1 MDAVGIWDIVLAIQ
15 LTDNRK
21 GLGECVMRR
30 WFLLTYTQTRCRVTW
45 SVRLL
50 DVDDRRSR
58 QGSLTVI
65 ERDMLSHF
73 ATS

>member
-1 MDAVGIWDIVLAIQ
+1 MSQGMCDEAMIPVD
-15 LTDNRK
+15 
-21 GLGECVMRR
+21 
-30 WFLLTYTQTRCRVTW
+30 TQTRCRVTW

-58 QGSLTVI
+58 QGSLTMI
-65 ERDMLSHF
+65 ERDVLSHF